1 MASNVEQVRQAANRV
16 NSSLMDYI
24 MSLAEE
30 PPKQALQASVD
41 SIAQLPP
48 TAVSGLP
55 PAAVAALKEANGV
68 SGRESPTAIRQ
79 RKLGS
84 ADLDYEKKQQDQKEV
99 QPQEQKAL
107 PPTPLEDESP
117 SPKQS
122 RHLDY
127 EAAVNALTLQFLNE
141 HEATRVAALAWL
153 IMLHRKSPRKVR
165 VLEHRAI
172 LYVLLTKCRFL
183 PSTTALF
190 PRYSKPSRTR
200 LNRS

>member
-30 PPKQALQASVD
+30 PPRQALQASVD

-48 TAVSGLP
+48 SAVSGLP
-55 PAAVAALKEANGV
+55 PAAVTVVRDGNGI
-68 SGRESPTAIRQ
+68 SGRESSMPTRQ
-79 RKLGS
+79 RKPGS
-84 ADLDYEKKQQDQKEV
+84 TDLDYEKKQQDQKESAS
-99 QPQEQKAL
+99 QEQKAL
-107 PPTPLEDESP
+107 PPTPPEGSSP

-153 IMLHRKSPRKVR
+153 IMLHRKSPRKVSMLT
-165 VLEHRAI
+165 LEW
-172 LYVLLTKCRFL
+172 L
-183 PSTTALF
+183 PN
-190 PRYSKPSRTR
+190 YC
-200 LNRS
+200 